1 MNILEKFESDQ
12 IKELSKNKNFPVFKP
27 GDTLKVFLKVKE
39 GEKERIQ
46 MFEGV
51 CIALKNAGI
60 NTSFSVRKISYGEGV
75 ERVFPIFSPQIS
87 KIEVAKFGDVRRSKL
102 YYLRQRSGKS
112 ARITEKNKFLQQNKE
127 VNEVPK
133 EIVNEPSK
141 IQADSKMTEDAT
153 DSKKVNSSS
162 EEVKQ
167 ETKT

>member
-27 GDTLKVFLKVKE
+27 GDTLKIFLKVKE

-127 VNEVPK
+127 ASEVPK
-133 EIVNEPSK
+133 EIVNKSSK
-141 IQADSKMTEDAT
+141 IEVDSNKTENST

-162 EEVKQ
+162 EEVEQ
-167 ETKT
+167 DTKP